1 MGFEGRTTKTIADP
15 LSRWALGLSLIVLL
29 FPSPG
34 WPAMYRCIDSHGAS
48 TYTDSPAQLQ
58 QCTTVK
64 PGDTRPAIF
73 QVPSP
78 SVPQEQRQP
87 EAVLSIAP
95 AAQHSGDTRAQ
106 ITVPIQRAGALLV
119 VQTQLNG
126 SRAARLILDTGA
138 SHTILSHEIARDL
151 GLLANTHVTS
161 VTLKTA
167 GGTVQAEMT
176 QVGAVQVGEA
186 EAKNVLVA
194 IHDLPDAPPGIDG
207 LLGLTFL
214 QQFLVTLDTQKGELH
229 LKRRE

>member
-1 MGFEGRTTKTIADP
+1 MVTRARA
-15 LSRWALGLSLIVLL
+15 RWIWGVSLAVVAM
-29 FPSPG
+29 PSLG
-34 WPAMYRCIDSHGAS
+34 WPAMYQCVDQHGIS
-48 TYTDSPAQLQ
+48 IYTDSQAQLQ
-58 QCTTVK
+58 QCITVK
-64 PGDTRPAIF
+64 PGDTRPPIF
-73 QVPSP
+73 QVPP
-78 SVPQEQRQP
+78 PPPQPEQRQP
-87 EAVLSIAP
+87 EPALSIAP
-95 AAQHSGDTRAQ
+95 TAPNEGSARLPVTIPVQRSGS
-106 ITVPIQRAGALLV
+106 LLV

-151 GLLANTHVTS
+151 GLLANAHVTS

-176 QVGAVQVGEA
+176 QVGTLQVGEA
-186 EAKNVLVA
+186 EAKNVPVA
-194 IHDLPDAPPGIDG
+194 IHNLPDAPAGIDG